1 MPRETTWKVCKIKAA
16 SMAAGEGGGS
26 PREGAS
32 SGACA
37 PRSNPES
44 LTSRLDCF
52 GAFAPRSDGLS
63 IRTSYDTW
71 DHAGEPKGGETPPRL
86 AALSLRLVLHVG
98 CWRSHRSSRTA
109 SCRSRCSNKVQIVPV
124 EPVQAVSLACRP
136 SCSLAYFQPR
146 RVRAGQFP
154 GVPFEVSR

>member
-37 PRSNPES
+37 PRRNPES

-52 GAFAPRSDGLS
+52 GAFAPRSDGLWF
-63 IRTSYDTW
+63 T
-71 DHAGEPKGGETPPRL
+71 AKTPG
-86 AALSLRLVLHVG
+86 LRIKDKDKL
-98 CWRSHRSSRTA
+98 
-109 SCRSRCSNKVQIVPV
+109 
-124 EPVQAVSLACRP
+124 
-136 SCSLAYFQPR
+136 
-146 RVRAGQFP
+146 
-154 GVPFEVSR
+154 